1 MLDSV
6 TGSAFLYCL
15 LVSIHFTSWLHTY
28 FGVFC
33 LVARCVVSIV
43 PLLWSI
49 PGQCL
54 VAQCHV
60 CVDLCSICCQICFW
74 DSFPLNIFVV
84 CWLLFHVSKVNP
96 CRCLLLMDFS
106 HSVVSYPL
114 ERYTDGSADGHFTR
128 LWIMRR
134 VSGDTWKLLV
144 RLTMALKPS
153 TDSLTRSFNILFGC
167 FCVTAVAD

>member
-1 MLDSV
+1 MLCVTLFLLFACALICFCVRFCHWFSV
-6 TGSAFLYCL
+6 SELPLGEHTCHKFGCIRISVFFVWL
-15 LVSIHFTSWLHTY
+15 L
-28 FGVFC
+28 GVLFP
-33 LVARCVVSIV
+33 L

-114 ERYTDGSADGHFTR
+114 ERYTDSS
-128 LWIMRR
+128 IMQRQPTKIEQR
-134 VSGDTWKLLV
+134 NFEQAHT
-144 RLTMALKPS
+144 
-153 TDSLTRSFNILFGC
+153 
-167 FCVTAVAD
+167 